1 MHYGVIMLIL
11 KWIANKFFGL
21 KWLNMGYKS
30 SYKREEKKQKE
41 KKEKIGMRCDKE
53 VEVTG
58 KRRHLYNKLHYFRFH
73 LIFYGD

>member
-1 MHYGVIMLIL
+1 
-11 KWIANKFFGL
+11 
-21 KWLNMGYKS
+21 MGYKS